1 MASNKE
7 CSSAGA
13 KRRRSIP
20 DGPDPLS
27 PGNHTNLDS
36 TIEAILRKRVRER
49 QDLEKSLSNLLARI
63 KSLEE
68 HAAEGTIPVGL
79 RIQGVKA
86 KGQDADTLQAKFAE
100 IIYAAEVQ
108 LLDATIDNLRSNVK
122 DLKAAIDLQARNI
135 DGTIAK
141 WKSNLQQLKEITSDQ
156 VDTLVDSA
164 MKFASTLSSESAVA
178 CASKTLQAEITRK
191 ENKTQE
197 SMEQSATFVP
207 SEQSI
212 REIIRQEI
220 NRTQETSA
228 ANNRS
233 RNRRTVSFFSSPG
246 RANGSENHKQRP
258 HRRNKPNSPH
268 RRSKQAKHPKQQRA
282 RSKSPGSNPS
292 RRVTR
297 PRSSSKNAKGK
308 GSGPAK

>member
-1 MASNKE
+1 MA
-7 CSSAGA
+7 
-13 KRRRSIP
+13 
-20 DGPDPLS
+20 
-27 PGNHTNLDS
+27 
-36 TIEAILRKRVRER
+36 
-49 QDLEKSLSNLLARI
+49 
-63 KSLEE
+63 
-68 HAAEGTIPVGL
+68 
-79 RIQGVKA
+79 
-86 KGQDADTLQAKFAE
+86 TLQAKFDE
-100 IIYAAEVQ
+100 IIYTAEVK
-108 LLDATIDNLRSNVK
+108 LLDAMIDNLRSNVK

-156 VDTLVDSA
+156 VDSLVDSA

-178 CASKTLQAEITRK
+178 HASKALQVEITRK

-197 SMEQSATFVP
+197 SMEQSETFVP

-228 ANNRS
+228 ANTRF
-233 RNRRTVSFFSSPG
+233 RNRRKVSFSSSPG
-246 RANGSENHKQRP
+246 RANGSENHKQQP
-258 HRRNKPNSPH
+258 HRRKKPKSPH
-268 RRSKQAKHPKQQRA
+268 RRSKQAKHPQQQRA
-282 RSKSPGSNPS
+282 RSKSPGSNLS